1 MYLRILLIL
10 LLFFS
15 CKSDNITVFSGKIL
29 NNTSDSISIYKD
41 NNMIYESVVDDDGLF
56 NIIIDTIT
64 SGLYTFYHEPEFQY
78 IIIDE
83 NDNLQIR
90 LNTLDFDESLVY
102 TGKGSSK
109 NNFLMDVFLRSE
121 NDELEI
127 NSKLDLAFDTFK
139 NLVDSL
145 YNKQMSSFKLFKENN
160 ILSDSSKEIINT
172 AILYPYISKFH
183 SYIIRN
189 NIEEEIQKDLFIN
202 YQNEISYDLD
212 ALAYFKPYIDFLY
225 LHIYNNVKIKKDYEN
240 SLDFNI
246 QRLLYTDKI
255 IKSKLVKS
263 RVLRFHAF
271 GFILQ
276 RQDDVKNKTFLK
288 AFFEISKDKKVN
300 EEINNL
306 YNELK
311 D

>member
-15 CKSDNITVFSGKIL
+15 CKSDNTTVFSGKIL

-41 NNMIYESVVDDDGLF
+41 NNIIYESVVDVDGLF
-56 NIIIDTIT
+56 NITIDTIT

-145 YNKQMSSFKLFKENN
+145 YNKQMNSFKLFKENN
-160 ILSDSSKEIINT
+160 ILSNSSKEIINT

-246 QRLLYTDKI
+246 QRLSYTDKI

>member
-15 CKSDNITVFSGKIL
+15 CKSDNTTVFSGKIL
-29 NNTSDSISIYKD
+29 NNTSDSISMYKD
-41 NNMIYESVVDDDGLF
+41 NNMIYESVVDVDGLF
-56 NIIIDTIT
+56 NITIDTIT

-145 YNKQMSSFKLFKENN
+145 YNKQMNSFKLFKENN
-160 ILSDSSKEIINT
+160 ILSNSSKEIINT

-246 QRLLYTDKI
+246 QRLSYTDKI

>member
-15 CKSDNITVFSGKIL
+15 CKSDNTTVFSGKIL

-41 NNMIYESVVDDDGLF
+41 NNMIYESVVDVDGLF
-56 NIIIDTIT
+56 NITIDTIT

-127 NSKLDLAFDTFK
+127 NSKLDLDFDTFK

-145 YNKQMSSFKLFKENN
+145 YKKQMNSFKLFKENN
-160 ILSDSSKEIINT
+160 ILSNSSKEIINT

-183 SYIIRN
+183 SYVIRN

-276 RQDDVKNKTFLK
+276 RQDDLKNKTFLK

>member
-15 CKSDNITVFSGKIL
+15 CKSDNKTVFSGKIL

-41 NNMIYESVVDDDGLF
+41 NNMIYESVVDVDGLF
-56 NIIIDTIT
+56 NITIDTIT

-127 NSKLDLAFDTFK
+127 NSKLDLTFDNFK

-145 YNKQMSSFKLFKENN
+145 YNKQINSFKLFKENN
-160 ILSDSSKEIINT
+160 ILSNSSKEIINT

-246 QRLLYTDKI
+246 QRLSYTDKI

>member
-15 CKSDNITVFSGKIL
+15 CKSDNTTVFSGKIL

-41 NNMIYESVVDDDGLF
+41 NNMIYESVVDVDGLF
-56 NIIIDTIT
+56 NITIDTIT

-121 NDELEI
+121 NDELDI

-145 YNKQMSSFKLFKENN
+145 YNKQMNSFKLFKENN
-160 ILSDSSKEIINT
+160 ILSNSSKEIINT

-225 LHIYNNVKIKKDYEN
+225 LHIYNNVKIKKEYEN

-246 QRLLYTDKI
+246 QRLSYTDKI

-276 RQDDVKNKTFLK
+276 RQDDVKNETFLK

-311 D
+311 E

>member
-15 CKSDNITVFSGKIL
+15 CKSDNTTVFSGKIL

-41 NNMIYESVVDDDGLF
+41 NNMIYESVVDVDGLF
-56 NIIIDTIT
+56 NITIDTIT

-121 NDELEI
+121 NDELDI

-145 YNKQMSSFKLFKENN
+145 YNKQMNSFKLFKENN
-160 ILSDSSKEIINT
+160 ILSNSSKEIINT

-311 D
+311 G

>member
-1 MYLRILLIL
+1 MYLRIFLIL

-15 CKSDNITVFSGKIL
+15 CKSDNTTVFSGKIL

-41 NNMIYESVVDDDGLF
+41 NNMIYESAVDVDGLF
-56 NIIIDTIT
+56 SITIDTIT

-145 YNKQMSSFKLFKENN
+145 YNKQMNSFKLFKENN
-160 ILSDSSKEIINT
+160 ILSNSSKEIINT

-246 QRLLYTDKI
+246 QRLSYTDKI
-255 IKSKLVKS
+255 IKSKLIKS

-311 D
+311 E

>member
-15 CKSDNITVFSGKIL
+15 CKSDNKTVFSGKIL

-41 NNMIYESVVDDDGLF
+41 NNMIYEAVVDVDGLF
-56 NIIIDTIT
+56 NITIDTIT

-145 YNKQMSSFKLFKENN
+145 YKKQMNSFKLFKENN
-160 ILSDSSKEIINT
+160 ILSNSSKEIINT

-246 QRLLYTDKI
+246 QRLSYTDKI

>member
-15 CKSDNITVFSGKIL
+15 CKSDNTTVFSGKIL
-29 NNTSDSISIYKD
+29 NNTSDSISIYQD
-41 NNMIYESVVDDDGLF
+41 NNMIYESVVDVDGLF
-56 NIIIDTIT
+56 NITIDTIT

-121 NDELEI
+121 NDELDI

-145 YNKQMSSFKLFKENN
+145 YNKQMNSFKLFKENN
-160 ILSDSSKEIINT
+160 ILSNSSKEIINT

-246 QRLLYTDKI
+246 QRLSYTDKI

-311 D
+311 E

>member
-15 CKSDNITVFSGKIL
+15 CKSDNKTVFSGKIL

-41 NNMIYESVVDDDGLF
+41 NNMIYESVVDVDGLF
-56 NIIIDTIT
+56 NITIDTIT

-78 IIIDE
+78 IIVDE

-145 YNKQMSSFKLFKENN
+145 YNKQMNSFKLFKENN
-160 ILSDSSKEIINT
+160 ILSNSSKEIINT

-246 QRLLYTDKI
+246 QRLSYTDKI

>member
-15 CKSDNITVFSGKIL
+15 CKSDNTTVLSGKIL

-41 NNMIYESVVDDDGLF
+41 NNMIYESVVDVDGLF
-56 NIIIDTIT
+56 NITIDTIT

-145 YNKQMSSFKLFKENN
+145 YNKQMNSFKLFKENN
-160 ILSDSSKEIINT
+160 ILSNSSKEIINT

-246 QRLLYTDKI
+246 QRLSYTDKI

-288 AFFEISKDKKVN
+288 AFFEISKDKKIN

>member
-1 MYLRILLIL
+1 
-10 LLFFS
+10 
-15 CKSDNITVFSGKIL
+15 VFSGKIL

-41 NNMIYESVVDDDGLF
+41 NNMIYESVVDVDGLF
-56 NIIIDTIT
+56 NITIDTLT

-145 YNKQMSSFKLFKENN
+145 YNKQMNSFKLFKENN
-160 ILSDSSKEIINT
+160 ILSNSSKEIINT

-246 QRLLYTDKI
+246 QRLSYTDKI

-276 RQDDVKNKTFLK
+276 RQDDIKNKTFLK

>member
-15 CKSDNITVFSGKIL
+15 CKSDNATVFSGKIL

-41 NNMIYESVVDDDGLF
+41 NNMIYESVIDVDGLF
-56 NIIIDTIT
+56 NITIDTIT

-145 YNKQMSSFKLFKENN
+145 YNKQMNSFKLFKENN
-160 ILSDSSKEIINT
+160 ILSNSSKEIINT

-246 QRLLYTDKI
+246 QRLSYTDKI

-311 D
+311 G

>member
-1 MYLRILLIL
+1 VYLRILLIL

-15 CKSDNITVFSGKIL
+15 CKSDNTTVFSGKIL

-41 NNMIYESVVDDDGLF
+41 NNMIYESVIDVDGLF
-56 NIIIDTIT
+56 NITIDTIT

-145 YNKQMSSFKLFKENN
+145 YNKQMNSFKLFKENN
-160 ILSDSSKEIINT
+160 ILSNSSKEIINT

-311 D
+311 G

>member
-15 CKSDNITVFSGKIL
+15 CKSDNTTVFSGKIL

-41 NNMIYESVVDDDGLF
+41 NNMIYESVVDVDGLF
-56 NIIIDTIT
+56 NITIDTIT

-145 YNKQMSSFKLFKENN
+145 YNKQMNSFKLFKENN
-160 ILSDSSKEIINT
+160 ILSSSSKEIINT

-225 LHIYNNVKIKKDYEN
+225 LHIYNNVKIKKEYEN

-246 QRLLYTDKI
+246 QRLSYTDKI

>member
-15 CKSDNITVFSGKIL
+15 CKSDNTTVFSGKIL

-41 NNMIYESVVDDDGLF
+41 NNMIYESVVDVDGLF
-56 NIIIDTIT
+56 NITIDTIT

-145 YNKQMSSFKLFKENN
+145 YNKQMNSFKLFKENN
-160 ILSDSSKEIINT
+160 ILSNSSKEIINT

-246 QRLLYTDKI
+246 QRLSYTDKI

-311 D
+311 E

>member
-15 CKSDNITVFSGKIL
+15 CKSDNTTVFSGKIL

-41 NNMIYESVVDDDGLF
+41 NNMIYESVVDVDGLF
-56 NIIIDTIT
+56 NITIDTIT

-121 NDELEI
+121 KDELEI

-145 YNKQMSSFKLFKENN
+145 YNKQMNSFKLFKENN
-160 ILSDSSKEIINT
+160 ILSNSSKEIINT

-225 LHIYNNVKIKKDYEN
+225 LHIYNNVKIKKEYEN

-311 D
+311 E

>member
-15 CKSDNITVFSGKIL
+15 CKSDNTTVFSGKIL

-41 NNMIYESVVDDDGLF
+41 NNMIYESVVDVDGLF
-56 NIIIDTIT
+56 NITIDTIT

-121 NDELEI
+121 NDELDI

-145 YNKQMSSFKLFKENN
+145 YNKQMNSFKLFKENN
-160 ILSDSSKEIINT
+160 ILSNSSKEIINT

-311 D
+311 E

>member
-15 CKSDNITVFSGKIL
+15 CKSDNTTVFSGKIL

-41 NNMIYESVVDDDGLF
+41 NNMIYESVVDVDGLF
-56 NIIIDTIT
+56 NITIDTIT

-145 YNKQMSSFKLFKENN
+145 YKKQMNSFKLFKENN
-160 ILSDSSKEIINT
+160 ILSNSSKEIINT

-246 QRLLYTDKI
+246 QRLSYTDKI

>member
-15 CKSDNITVFSGKIL
+15 CKSDNTTVFSGKIL

-41 NNMIYESVVDDDGLF
+41 NNMIYESVVDVDGLF
-56 NIIIDTIT
+56 NITIDTIT

-145 YNKQMSSFKLFKENN
+145 YNKQMNSFKLFKENN
-160 ILSDSSKEIINT
+160 ILSNSSKEIINT

-189 NIEEEIQKDLFIN
+189 NIEEEIQKDLFNN

-246 QRLLYTDKI
+246 QRLSYTDKI

>member
-15 CKSDNITVFSGKIL
+15 CKSDNTTVFSGKIL

-41 NNMIYESVVDDDGLF
+41 NNMIYESVVDVDGFF
-56 NIIIDTIT
+56 NITIDTIT

-145 YNKQMSSFKLFKENN
+145 YNKQMNSFKLFKENN
-160 ILSDSSKEIINT
+160 ILSNSSKEIINT

-246 QRLLYTDKI
+246 QRLSYTDKI

-276 RQDDVKNKTFLK
+276 RQDDLKNKTFLK

>member
-15 CKSDNITVFSGKIL
+15 CKSDNTTVFSGKIL

-41 NNMIYESVVDDDGLF
+41 NNMIYESVVDVDGLF
-56 NIIIDTIT
+56 NITIDTLT

-78 IIIDE
+78 IIIEE

-139 NLVDSL
+139 YLVDSL
-145 YNKQMSSFKLFKENN
+145 YNKQMNSFKLFKENN
-160 ILSDSSKEIINT
+160 ILSNSSKEIINT
-172 AILYPYISKFH
+172 AIIYPYISKFH

-246 QRLLYTDKI
+246 QRLSYTDKI

-276 RQDDVKNKTFLK
+276 RQDDIKNKTFLK

>member
-15 CKSDNITVFSGKIL
+15 CKSDNTTVFSGKIL
-29 NNTSDSISIYKD
+29 NNTSDSIIIYKD
-41 NNMIYESVVDDDGLF
+41 NNMIYESVVDVDGLF
-56 NIIIDTIT
+56 NITIDTIT

-121 NDELEI
+121 DDELEI

-145 YNKQMSSFKLFKENN
+145 YNKQMNSFKLFKENN
-160 ILSDSSKEIINT
+160 ILSSSSKEIINT

>member
-15 CKSDNITVFSGKIL
+15 CKSDNTTVFSGKIL

-41 NNMIYESVVDDDGLF
+41 NNMIYESVVDVDGLF
-56 NIIIDTIT
+56 NITIDTIT

-145 YNKQMSSFKLFKENN
+145 YNKQMNSFKLFKENN
-160 ILSDSSKEIINT
+160 ILSNSSKEIINT

-311 D
+311 G

>member
-15 CKSDNITVFSGKIL
+15 CKSDNTTVFSGKIL

-41 NNMIYESVVDDDGLF
+41 NNMIYESVVDVDGLF
-56 NIIIDTIT
+56 NITIDTIT

-145 YNKQMSSFKLFKENN
+145 YNKQMNSFKLFKENN
-160 ILSDSSKEIINT
+160 ILSNSSKEIINT

-246 QRLLYTDKI
+246 QRLSYTDKI

>member
-15 CKSDNITVFSGKIL
+15 CKSDNKTVFSGKIL

-41 NNMIYESVVDDDGLF
+41 NNMIYESVVDVDGLF
-56 NIIIDTIT
+56 NITIDTIT

-145 YNKQMSSFKLFKENN
+145 YNKQMNSFKLFKENN
-160 ILSDSSKEIINT
+160 ILSNSSKEIINT

>member
-15 CKSDNITVFSGKIL
+15 CKSDNTTVFSGKIL

-41 NNMIYESVVDDDGLF
+41 NNMIYESVVDVDGLF
-56 NIIIDTIT
+56 NITIDTIT

-145 YNKQMSSFKLFKENN
+145 YNKQMNSFKLFKENN
-160 ILSDSSKEIINT
+160 ILSNSSKEIINT

-189 NIEEEIQKDLFIN
+189 NIEKEIQKDLFIN

-225 LHIYNNVKIKKDYEN
+225 LNIYNNVKIKKDYEN

>member
-15 CKSDNITVFSGKIL
+15 CKSDNTTVFSGKIL

-41 NNMIYESVVDDDGLF
+41 NNMIYESVVDVDGLF
-56 NIIIDTIT
+56 NITIDTIT

-145 YNKQMSSFKLFKENN
+145 YNKQMNSFKLFKENN
-160 ILSDSSKEIINT
+160 ILSNSSKEIINT
-172 AILYPYISKFH
+172 AIIYPYISKFH

-246 QRLLYTDKI
+246 QRLSYTDKI

>member
-15 CKSDNITVFSGKIL
+15 CKSDNTTVFSGKIL

-41 NNMIYESVVDDDGLF
+41 NNMIYESVVDVDGLF
-56 NIIIDTIT
+56 NITIDTIT

-145 YNKQMSSFKLFKENN
+145 YNKQMNSFKLFKENN
-160 ILSDSSKEIINT
+160 IISNSSKEIINT

-246 QRLLYTDKI
+246 QRLSYTDKI

-276 RQDDVKNKTFLK
+276 RQDDVINKTFLK

>member
-1 MYLRILLIL
+1 M

-15 CKSDNITVFSGKIL
+15 CKSDNTTVFSGKIL
-29 NNTSDSISIYKD
+29 NSTSDSISIYKD
-41 NNMIYESVVDDDGLF
+41 NNMIYETVVDAEGLF
-56 NIIIDTIT
+56 NITIDTIT

-145 YNKQMSSFKLFKENN
+145 YNKQMNSFKLFKENN
-160 ILSDSSKEIINT
+160 ILSNSSKEIINT

>member
-15 CKSDNITVFSGKIL
+15 CKSDNTTVFSGKIL
-29 NNTSDSISIYKD
+29 NSTSDSISIYKD
-41 NNMIYESVVDDDGLF
+41 NNMIYESVIDVDGLF
-56 NIIIDTIT
+56 NITIDTIT

-145 YNKQMSSFKLFKENN
+145 YNKQMNSFKLFKENN
-160 ILSDSSKEIINT
+160 ILSNSSKEIINT

-246 QRLLYTDKI
+246 QRLSYTDKI

-276 RQDDVKNKTFLK
+276 RQDDIKNKTFLK

-311 D
+311 I

>member
-15 CKSDNITVFSGKIL
+15 CKSDNTTVFSGKIL

-41 NNMIYESVVDDDGLF
+41 NNMIYESVVDVDGLF
-56 NIIIDTIT
+56 NITIDTIT

-145 YNKQMSSFKLFKENN
+145 YNKQMNSFKLFKENN
-160 ILSDSSKEIINT
+160 ILSNSSKEIINT

-189 NIEEEIQKDLFIN
+189 NIEEEIQKDLFIY

>member
-15 CKSDNITVFSGKIL
+15 CKSDNTTVFSGKIL

-41 NNMIYESVVDDDGLF
+41 NNMIYESVVDVDGFF
-56 NIIIDTIT
+56 NITIDTIT

-145 YNKQMSSFKLFKENN
+145 YNKQMNSFKLFKENN
-160 ILSDSSKEIINT
+160 ILSNSSKEIINT

-246 QRLLYTDKI
+246 QRLSYTDKI

-276 RQDDVKNKTFLK
+276 RQDDVKNKAFLK

>member
-1 MYLRILLIL
+1 VYLRILLIL

-15 CKSDNITVFSGKIL
+15 CKSDNETVFSGKIL

-41 NNMIYESVVDDDGLF
+41 NNMIYEAVVDVDGLF
-56 NIIIDTIT
+56 NITIDTIT

-78 IIIDE
+78 LIIDE

-145 YNKQMSSFKLFKENN
+145 YNKQMNSFKLFKENN
-160 ILSDSSKEIINT
+160 ILSNSSKEIINT

>member
-1 MYLRILLIL
+1 VYLRILLIL

-15 CKSDNITVFSGKIL
+15 CKSDNTTVFSGKIL

-41 NNMIYESVVDDDGLF
+41 NNMIYESVVDVDGLF
-56 NIIIDTIT
+56 NITIDTIT

-145 YNKQMSSFKLFKENN
+145 YNKQMNSFKLFKENN
-160 ILSDSSKEIINT
+160 ILSNSSKEIINT

-246 QRLLYTDKI
+246 QRLSYTDKI

-311 D
+311 G